1 MKRCRAHFQESAA
14 GTCRTCRV
22 EFCEGCLVYAYG
34 RTKAPYC
41 ISCALI
47 ASGVTPT
54 EVWLAEYGI
63 SA

>member
-1 MKRCRAHFQESAA
+1 
-14 GTCRTCRV
+14 V

-41 ISCALI
+41 VSCALI
-47 ASGVTPT
+47 ASGITPT
-54 EVWLAEYGI
+54 DAWLAEYGI